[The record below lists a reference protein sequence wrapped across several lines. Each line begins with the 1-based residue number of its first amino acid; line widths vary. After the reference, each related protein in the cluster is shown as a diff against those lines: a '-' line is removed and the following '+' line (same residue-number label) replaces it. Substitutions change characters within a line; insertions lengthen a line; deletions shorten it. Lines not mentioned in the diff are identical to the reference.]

1 MKYLKNIWNYLAEI
15 QKYVDEVQNRSLE
28 NSKTYF

>member
-15 QKYVDEVQNRSLE
+15 QKYVDEIQNRQIFG
-28 NSKTYF
+28 KF